1 MLYYMVGDFMT
12 FEVFIN
18 ELKKLNPNVKFE
30 INSENNQL
38 FSSVSITDL
47 ILPNGF
53 YCEGDL
59 ITTIN
64 NVFGDE
70 KIFVEVKKID
80 YLKNNKFVNCYNK
93 YNYTQKEINSLLY
106 NYLNNINDYSVLKLG
121 VQTSKNVLTQLYVL
135 YLKLINKI
143 DKFSFNSLKELE
155 DKIYTINGVRLS
167 ELNSIK
173 YEFSKLDSNTINA
186 TNTEIKKDIER
197 LVIEIKELL
206 NKLTGNVL
214 MKNEKKS
221 LILNELKKKIVILQI
236 LMGRRVTFFES
247 SCELLFDCCKK
258 INYENSN
265 NYLK

>member
-93 YNYTQKEINSLLY
+93 YYFLI
-106 NYLNNINDYSVLKLG
+106 LKYP
-121 VQTSKNVLTQLYVL
+121 SKNKKYFLTTYFC
-135 YLKLINKI
+135 IN
-143 DKFSFNSLKELE
+143 
-155 DKIYTINGVRLS
+155 T
-167 ELNSIK
+167 
-173 YEFSKLDSNTINA
+173 
-186 TNTEIKKDIER
+186 
-197 LVIEIKELL
+197 
-206 NKLTGNVL
+206 
-214 MKNEKKS
+214 
-221 LILNELKKKIVILQI
+221 
-236 LMGRRVTFFES
+236 
-247 SCELLFDCCKK
+247 
-258 INYENSN
+258 
-265 NYLK
+265 